1 MFISSF
7 SAYCL
12 DIPHRRPPP
21 VSDHFVVH
29 QGWSLTRELTFL
41 FCHAVAYEGF
51 DCILWNMEGWKLSL
65 SIGVDSGIFTCIEG
79 STPRRAWGQGGW
91 VADRPPATRWG
102 RGLHIK
108 TPQWGLKKRGNAP
121 PRDNTTNTHNRKN
134 GGNIYN
140 AGNCG
145 ISIVM
150 KIFWFIYV
158 TENSGA
164 ICFSLSCPLFSKISR
179 LPSRSRARISI
190 KFIHFS
196 PARLSLLVIH
206 CITSYPYPHYNFYL

>member
-12 DIPHRRPPP
+12 DIPRRRPPP

-29 QGWSLTRELTFL
+29 QGWSLTRELTLL

-79 STPRRAWGQGGW
+79 STPHRAWGQGGW

-102 RGLHIK
+102 RGVHTK
-108 TPQWGLKKRGNAP
+108 TAQWGLKKRGNAP

-134 GGNIYN
+134 GGNIYTTL
-140 AGNCG
+140 G
-145 ISIVM
+145 IVGYLLLWKYFGLFTLLRIVEQ
-150 KIFWFIYV
+150 FVFLFLARYFPRFP
-158 TENSGA
+158 G
-164 ICFSLSCPLFSKISR
+164 FPLV
-179 LPSRSRARISI
+179 RARVFQSNS
-190 KFIHFS
+190 FIF
-196 PARLSLLVIH
+196 RLQD
-206 CITSYPYPHYNFYL
+206 